1 MRVMEPLPDR
11 AVLVAFARG
20 WRVLLGIHLVF
31 TLAAATLSAPLAA
44 AAIQGAVRLSGQAA
58 LSDAEIAAFLF
69 SPAGAAAGLAIG
81 TLVVTLQLLGYA
93 TLLIPARSF
102 LKHGRCD
109 EASVPPLLLPA
120 LPRLLRLS
128 LRFILLF
135 ALASLP
141 FAGAL
146 AAIGF
151 GLLGEHDINF
161 YLAEKPPV
169 FHSALA
175 LAALVL
181 LGHLLAVARLA
192 TGWVHALPL
201 AIFRGESPDAA
212 LRLSRQA
219 ARGQRKTVFA
229 GLVAWALLTPLAAWL
244 LNLPCSALAMLAA
257 RHLHDRPGPLVVALG
272 LCFALAAAVAWLA
285 GFAGLSLLALRHTRL
300 YLAAGLDREAPTA
313 RPARRL
319 PLGWKSAL
327 AGGLAVGGGTIF
339 LSQRWIES
347 VHDDRP
353 AVVIAHRGASADAP
367 ENTLAAVAAAI
378 EAGADW
384 VEIDVQQS
392 ADGSVFVFHDGDFKR
407 VGGPGRPL
415 RGMRDE
421 EIAAID
427 VGSWKSPV
435 FAAERVPR
443 LADVLALCKDRA
455 GVLIEL
461 KYYGPRRDLEE
472 RVVETVESAGMAERV
487 MVMSLSHEGVREI
500 RRLRPAWR
508 VGLLSSVALGNAA
521 KLELDFLGLNARTTS
536 RKRVREAQRRGVQV
550 HVWTVNDPVDM
561 SVQLGRGVDG
571 LITDRP
577 ALARRAIAERAEAS
591 FAEKLLLDLAGVL
604 GKRPPTPRQ

>member
-1 MRVMEPLPDR
+1 MGAMELLPDR

-20 WRVLLGIHLVF
+20 WRTLLGIHLVF
-31 TLAAATLSAPLAA
+31 TLAAATVSAPLAA
-44 AAIQGAVRLSGQAA
+44 AVVQAAVLVSGQAA
-58 LSDAEIAAFLF
+58 LSDTDIAAFLF
-69 SPAGAAAGLAIG
+69 SPAGGCAGLAIG
-81 TLVVTLQLLGYA
+81 SLMLTLQLLGYA

-102 LKHGRCD
+102 LKSGSCD
-109 EASVPPLLLPA
+109 EARVLPLLLPA

-128 LRFILLF
+128 LRFVVLL
-135 ALASLP
+135 ALVSLP

-146 AAIGF
+146 AAIGA

-169 FHSALA
+169 FRGALA

-181 LGHLLAVARLA
+181 LGHLLVLARIA
-192 TGWVHALPL
+192 TSWVHALPL

-212 LRLSRQA
+212 LRLSRRA
-219 ARGQRKTVFA
+219 ATGQRKAVFA
-229 GLVAWALLTPLAAWL
+229 GLVAWALLTPLAGWL
-244 LNLPCSALAMLAA
+244 LNLPWSALAMLAA
-257 RHLHDRPGPLVVALG
+257 RHLPDRPGLLVVALG

-285 GFAGLSLLALRHTRL
+285 GFVGLSLLALRNTRL

-313 RPARRL
+313 RPALRL
-319 PLGWKSAL
+319 PIGWKSAL
-327 AGGLAVGGGTIF
+327 AGGLAVCGGTIF
-339 LSQRWIES
+339 LSQHWIES
-347 VHDDRP
+347 VHGDRP

-367 ENTLAAVAAAI
+367 ENTLAAVGAAI
-378 EAGADW
+378 EDGADW

-407 VGGPGRPL
+407 LGGPGRPL

-443 LADVLALCKDRA
+443 LAEVLALCKDRA

-472 RVVETVESAGMAERV
+472 RVVQAVESAGMAEQV
-487 MVMSLSHEGVREI
+487 MVMSLSHEGVRKI
-500 RRLRPAWR
+500 RRLRPDWK
-508 VGLLSSVALGNAA
+508 VGLLSSVAVGNVT
-521 KLELDFLGLNARTTS
+521 KLDLDFLGLNARTTS
-536 RKRVREAQRRGVQV
+536 RKLVRQAHKRGVQV

-561 SVQLGRGVDG
+561 AVQLGRGVDG

-577 ALARRAIAERAEAS
+577 ALARQAIAERAEAG
-591 FAEKLLLDLAGVL
+591 FAEKLLLDLAGIL